1 MAEAKKG
8 DKVKIHYTGTLPDG
22 MVFDSSADRDPLEF
36 TLGNQDVIP
45 GFESAVMGMNEGE
58 SKTVTIV
65 AKEAYGP
72 RQEELITEVDRGQFP
87 PHIAP
92 EVGQQL
98 EVKSDEGFQALV
110 TVTDVAEDKVTLDAN
125 HPLAGRDLTF
135 EIELVSINA

>member
-1 MAEAKKG
+1 MTEAKQG
-8 DKVKIHYTGTLPDG
+8 DKVKVHYTGTLPDG

-36 TLGNQDVIP
+36 TLGSGDVIP
-45 GFESAVMGMNEGE
+45 GFEAAISGMKEGD
-58 SKTVTIV
+58 SKKVTIE

-72 RQEELITEVDRGQFP
+72 RQEELITEVERSQFP

-92 EVGQQL
+92 EIGQQL

-110 TVTDVAEDKVTLDAN
+110 TVTGVAEDKVTLDAN

-135 EIELVSINA
+135 EIKLVEIAS